1 MFSQVFIVRIL
12 DIDMDAAAVGSDE
25 TDARTHPFPET
36 VNILNTKI
44 YPLGQCQSVTEQIKH
59 GSLQI
64 KGVTVSPDNFPIH

>member
-44 YPLGQCQSVTEQIKH
+44 YPLGQCQSVTE
-59 GSLQI
+59 
-64 KGVTVSPDNFPIH
+64 